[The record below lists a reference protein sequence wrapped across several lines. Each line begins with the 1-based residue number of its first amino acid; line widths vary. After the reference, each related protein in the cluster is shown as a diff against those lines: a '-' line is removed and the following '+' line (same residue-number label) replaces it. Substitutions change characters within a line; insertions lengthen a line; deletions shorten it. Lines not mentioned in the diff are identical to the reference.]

1 MATPTPMPAFAPVE
15 SPLSEEE
22 EVGAEFVSV
31 AAAAEPVEAPDEVL
45 ASVTTAEL
53 VAVED
58 STVELDELD
67 EEDVD
72 VTPLLGTPIV
82 VYATA
87 EASKIVVLKP
97 VEQSH
102 VPP

>member
-1 MATPTPMPAFAPVE
+1 ME
-15 SPLSEEE
+15 G
-22 EVGAEFVSV
+22 VGVGVGVGLEDAVPV
-31 AAAAEPVEAPDEVL
+31 AAAADPVEVPEEVL
-45 ASVTTAEL
+45 ASVITAEL
-53 VAVED
+53 VEVDDSAV
-58 STVELDELD
+58 ELD

-72 VTPLLGTPIV
+72 VVALSGTPIV

-87 EASKIVVLKP
+87 DLSNVVVLNP